1 MFDVFISSFGEPHA
15 SNKNKNRNFP
25 TKLYTHFE
33 LRYTTKLISERRKT
47 IQRERGRV
55 GVWIHPNVDACSVD
69 TSLSL
74 SLSLSLYNEICR
86 LLYSSGEGNIRF
98 RVGWGWIG

>member
-74 SLSLSLYNEICR
+74 SATKYAACCIPLVKEIFV
-86 LLYSSGEGNIRF
+86 F

>member
-74 SLSLSLYNEICR
+74 SLSLQRNMPPVVFL
-86 LLYSSGEGNIRF
+86 
-98 RVGWGWIG
+98 W